1 MNRVVHIFPN
11 THMGLAHDGLQ
22 AHAAE
27 YRVNLSKLEAGQ
39 HAVFI
44 NRQRNKGK
52 MYSPNHVIHYLRLPK
67 GDRLRMETL
76 QYFPQCF
83 TKTGELDY
91 DAALA
96 KSFPKFLATRTKE
109 TDSRKVL

>member
-1 MNRVVHIFPN
+1 MKVVHIFPN
-11 THMGLAHDGLQ
+11 THMGLNHVGLQ

-27 YRVNLSKLEAGQ
+27 YRVNLTKLEAGQ

-44 NRQRNKGK
+44 NRARDKVK
-52 MYSPNHVIHYLRLPK
+52 LYSSSRVIHYLRLQK
-67 GDRLRMETL
+67 GDKLRMETL

-83 TKTGELDY
+83 AKDGSIDY
-91 DAALA
+91 DAAIL
-96 KSFPKFLATRTKE
+96 KSFPKFLATRTSE